1 MDDEMIVKDC
11 NGNIIKEGDS
21 VQLTRDLKVK
31 KGNSLKRGTV
41 FKNVRYSDSDAYV
54 DCRDGKSTIAIKTE
68 YLKKK

>member
-1 MDDEMIVKDC
+1 MIVKDC

-31 KGNSLKRGTV
+31 KGGSLKRGTV
-41 FKNVRYSDSDAYV
+41 FKNVRYSDSDDYV
-54 DCRDGKSTIAIKTE
+54 DCRSGKSTIAIKTA